1 MTSIFPAMEL
11 VVTNP
16 EVSML
21 RAFVL
26 RAKGL
31 DTDNVP
37 CLLVRACV
45 SSVVETY
52 GDSAVDK
59 LA

>member
-1 MTSIFPAMEL
+1 MTSIFPEIEEL
-11 VVTNP
+11 VKNP
-16 EVSML
+16 DVSML

-26 RAKGL
+26 RTKGL

-37 CLLVRACV
+37 CLLERACV

-52 GDSAVDK
+52 GDNAADK